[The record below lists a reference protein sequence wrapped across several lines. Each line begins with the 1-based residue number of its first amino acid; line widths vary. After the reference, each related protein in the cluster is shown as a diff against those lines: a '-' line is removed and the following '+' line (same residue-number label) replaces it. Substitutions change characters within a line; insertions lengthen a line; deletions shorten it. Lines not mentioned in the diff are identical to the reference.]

1 MKTKENEKM
10 EYEAPTVNVYELMSE
25 GCILSASN
33 GDQLT
38 DIGTGGEIGSRS
50 TQFSAISSDRGF

>member
-1 MKTKENEKM
+1 MDTKKIEKM
-10 EYEAPTVNVYELMSE
+10 EYEAPVTNVYELISE
-25 GCILSASN
+25 GCILSGS

-38 DIGTGGEIGSRS
+38 DIGSGGEIGSRS

>member
-10 EYEAPTVNVYELMSE
+10 EYEAPAMNVYELISE
-25 GCILSASN
+25 GCILSAS